1 MPTSVVSLKD
11 SNDPTAFKKGP
22 ATDASMITRMK
33 RQHAIALDLIAQRPT
48 NGRKGTGL
56 IVDGQHIR
64 GFQDNGV
71 RANYLKHGAALGF
84 FRVL

>member
-1 MPTSVVSLKD
+1 MPTVVSLID
-11 SNDPTAFKKGP
+11 RNDPGAFKKGP

-33 RQHAIALDLIAQRPT
+33 RQHAITLDLISHSA
-48 NGRKGTGL
+48 GRKGNGA

-71 RANYLKHGAALGF
+71 RIGLITFGANMGF
-84 FRVL
+84 FRVN

>member
-1 MPTSVVSLKD
+1 
-11 SNDPTAFKKGP
+11 
-22 ATDASMITRMK
+22 MK
-33 RQHAIALDLIAQRPT
+33 RQAAITGDLISHPA
-48 NGRKGTGL
+48 GRKGMGA

-71 RANYLKHGAALGF
+71 RTTYIKHAAALGF

>member
-1 MPTSVVSLKD
+1 MPTSVVSLID
-11 SNDPTAFKKGP
+11 RNDPGAFKKGP

-33 RQHAIALDLIAQRPT
+33 RQHAITLDLLAHQST

-64 GFQDNGV
+64 GFQENGV
-71 RANYLKHGAALGF
+71 RTSLIKHGSGMGF

>member
-1 MPTSVVSLKD
+1 MPNVVSLID
-11 SNDPTAFKKGP
+11 RNDPGAFKKGP
-22 ATDASMITRMK
+22 ATDASLITRMK
-33 RQHAIALDLIAQRPT
+33 RQHAITLDLLAQQAN

-71 RANYLKHGAALGF
+71 RTGLIHQGSNMGF
-84 FRVL
+84 FRVN